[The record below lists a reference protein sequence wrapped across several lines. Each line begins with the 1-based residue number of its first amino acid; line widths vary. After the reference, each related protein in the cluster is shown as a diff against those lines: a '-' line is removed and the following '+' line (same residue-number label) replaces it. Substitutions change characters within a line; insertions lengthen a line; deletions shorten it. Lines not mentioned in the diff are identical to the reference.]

1 MGRISVPVQDLKDT
15 ATELKSVGDLISNSA
30 RLLVG
35 GVEKS
40 DVGDSTL
47 ADALDEFDKAWV
59 AGLEKVQENVDVF
72 VANSDKITENF
83 TKTDDDSAKSLEDSE
98 NA

>member
-1 MGRISVPVQDLKDT
+1 MGRISVPVQDLNDT
-15 ATELKSVGDLISNSA
+15 AKELKSVGDLISNSA

-40 DVGDSTL
+40 DVGDSKL

-59 AGLEKVQENVDVF
+59 AGLERVQDNVDVF
-72 VANSDKITENF
+72 VENTDKITENF
-83 TKTDDDSAKSLEDSE
+83 TKTDDESADSLEKSKD
-98 NA
+98 A